1 MCVLTV
7 LSQSRAWVSHTPEDS
22 EHCRTVTS
30 PVGAWASPGWHVGGL
45 PVLWIKIECSGPE
58 FFLLKA
64 HLSSKSLTLFL
75 LNEGGGNWTRT
86 VRGRLNEGGDAA
98 AGMCD
103 AAPSWR
109 PQVK

>member
-1 MCVLTV
+1 MNTV
-7 LSQSRAWVSHTPEDS
+7 GP
-22 EHCRTVTS
+22 S
-30 PVGAWASPGWHVGGL
+30 PAQWEPGPPQAGHVGGL